1 MTVIVGSWVY
11 RRKYFPRM
19 PPRIS
24 YSARISSLVSG
35 SGFILPPLSRCN
47 SSRADDAD
55 RVSTFGVPNDH
66 KVALFR
72 NPGSEPTRFVSD
84 VLRIKDTR
92 RQGIAKHAACLLKSH
107 SVLL

>member
-35 SGFILPPLSRCN
+35 CGFILPPLSRCN

-55 RVSTFGVPNDH
+55 RLHVRCTKRSQGCLVP
-66 KVALFR
+66 K
-72 NPGSEPTRFVSD
+72 PGSEPTLFVSD

-92 RQGIAKHAACLLKSH
+92 RQGIAKHAACLLK
-107 SVLL
+107 